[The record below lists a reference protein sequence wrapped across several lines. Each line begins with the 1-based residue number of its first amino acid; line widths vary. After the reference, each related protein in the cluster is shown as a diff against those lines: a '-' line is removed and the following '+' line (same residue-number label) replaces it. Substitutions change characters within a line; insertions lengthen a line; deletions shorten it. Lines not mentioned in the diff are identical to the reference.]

1 MSLLKEE
8 PNYSKSVTWN
18 SILLL
23 NSQAY
28 CIDLECHSVLPCT
41 SCHMVT
47 ASKCSLFGTSALQ
60 WSSSLLAANI
70 YTSDIMTA
78 EFAAVA
84 FNNVNSYISLPSI
97 QLSES
102 LCTLIESI
110 GQICSPF
117 MHIEIFLRLLSAW
130 KIPAMKKYSLNKHE
144 IALVICNAK

>member
-1 MSLLKEE
+1 
-8 PNYSKSVTWN
+8 
-18 SILLL
+18 
-23 NSQAY
+23 
-28 CIDLECHSVLPCT
+28 
-41 SCHMVT
+41 MVT

-84 FNNVNSYISLPSI
+84 FNNVNSYVSLPSI

-117 MHIEIFLRLLSAW
+117 FHIEFFSSS
-130 KIPAMKKYSLNKHE
+130 SLCLENT
-144 IALVICNAK
+144 CNEEVQFK